1 MMRRLNFYDEKFQEV
16 TVKGITCRFSD
27 MRIDR
32 DTVPDGLYLYEV
44 AGDDDIGDE
53 PSRVKEAVLVNF
65 IGTLITDTEL
75 PLGED
80 GVLWLDENDYEIA
93 GF

>member
-1 MMRRLNFYDEKFQEV
+1 MRRLNFYDEKFQEV

-32 DTVPDGLYLYEV
+32 DTVPEGLYLYEV

-65 IGTLITDTEL
+65 IGTLITNTEL

>member
-1 MMRRLNFYDEKFQEV
+1 MRLWVFSYATILLLGSMDITVLRKVREIMMRRL
-16 TVKGITCRFSD
+16 
-27 MRIDR
+27 
-32 DTVPDGLYLYEV
+32 
-44 AGDDDIGDE
+44 
-53 PSRVKEAVLVNF
+53 NF

-80 GVLWLDENDYEIA
+80 GVLWLDKNDYEIA

>member
-1 MMRRLNFYDEKFQEV
+1 MDITVLRKAREIMMRRL
-16 TVKGITCRFSD
+16 
-27 MRIDR
+27 
-32 DTVPDGLYLYEV
+32 
-44 AGDDDIGDE
+44 
-53 PSRVKEAVLVNF
+53 NF

-80 GVLWLDENDYEIA
+80 GVLWLDENDYKIA